1 MSKEQAIKELIYKNP
16 RIRTKDL
23 AKKAKCSY
31 AYACTTRKK
40 LRLQEEAYGK
50 EENDMVFVFDA
61 EEPVEN
67 KEETS
72 NLEDGTQSVL
82 FKLFLSISRELSDAK
97 VIIKYLESKLGAP
110 YDKETNGNGT
120 GCKAHRW
127 ENIQSPKQEVES

>member
-1 MSKEQAIKELIYKNP
+1 MNKEQTIKELIYKNP

-50 EENDMVFVFDA
+50 EENDMVFAYVEDK
-61 EEPVEN
+61 PQEN

-72 NLEDGTQSVL
+72 NLEDAVRGDL
-82 FKLFLSISRELSDAK
+82 FKLVLSISRELADAK

-110 YDKETNGNGT
+110 YDKETNGNST

-127 ENIQSPKQEVES
+127 ENIQSPKQEMES